1 MRANTAEKWFQRRGQ
16 KYGPISKL
24 SLFGKPTV
32 FIYGQAENKFIFT
45 SDHSPKPN
53 TNFDEDFGG

>member
-1 MRANTAEKWFQRRGQ
+1 MRAKTAEKWFQQRVQ
-16 KYGPISKL
+16 SKL

-45 SDHSPKPN
+45 SDSITLAKAKHKL
-53 TNFDEDFGG
+53 